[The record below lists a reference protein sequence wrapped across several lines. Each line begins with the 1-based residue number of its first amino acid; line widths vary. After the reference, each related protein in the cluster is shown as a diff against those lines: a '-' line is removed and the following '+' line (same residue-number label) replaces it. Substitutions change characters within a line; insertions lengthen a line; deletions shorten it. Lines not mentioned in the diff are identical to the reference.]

1 MSTLT
6 VPVTIPF
13 RPFAICS
20 QTNMMNTDGF
30 FIVNIGNQIIQTS
43 IVNESNTTLKNV
55 RVYIEGISD
64 PGIPLPTSFD
74 YVGDVPPNASFS
86 VRFITSF
93 IAANPGIANISFI
106 IESDGFSFNRI
117 IKKIFIT
124 RIDYHKPTKTYSVVM
139 PEGSMKINIHNAIV
153 GLGEKDPCNPEKTK
167 PFIVLPTDVTYDW
180 VPNPPYEGIRGPFPY
195 NDPWWKIALGILAG
209 AFALGALLYDYFSD
223 GELDGGVVSV
233 KGTFEETTPSV
244 CCPSVTTSATNTDDW
259 FERGLYSAVGA
270 IATAAI
276 ASDGPDLHYRGQEQT
291 PPVSGELT
299 ISESVRLNINYP
311 VAPSPGRDYPIEG
324 DWEYTRTTTN
334 KTYTFNTSDQR
345 QNIHFLNSY
354 EVKSPNIHHRG
365 DPLKICASFEKSD
378 GSYYSGNELYVNAVL
393 ISTQGEVL
401 RFELCDNG
409 IGLDE
414 KANDNLYC
422 GGSYNEEELQPG
434 NWYLFVFAQDV
445 NTVKEGTPPF
455 DAAHT
460 IGGFLLTSQLELNF
474 NGPPC
479 ELNHDSVIKVV

>member
-1 MSTLT
+1 MSSSS

-13 RPFAICS
+13 RPFAVCS

-30 FIVNIGNQIIQTS
+30 FLINMGKQIIQTS
-43 IVNESNTTLKNV
+43 ITNESNTTLKNV

-64 PGIPLPTSFD
+64 PGIPLSTSIE

-86 VRFITSF
+86 CRFITSF
-93 IAANPGIANISFI
+93 IAASPGIANISFI
-106 IESDGFSFNRI
+106 IESDGFSFKRI

-124 RIDYHKPTKTYSVVM
+124 RVDYNKATKTYSVVM

-153 GLGEKDPCNPEKTK
+153 GFGEKDPCNPEKRK
-167 PFIVLPTDVTYDW
+167 PFIALPTDVTYDW
-180 VPNPPYEGIRGPFPY
+180 VPNPPYEGIRGPLPY
-195 NDPWWKIALGILAG
+195 NDPWWKIALGILSG
-209 AFALGALLYDYFSD
+209 AVALGALLYDYFND
-223 GELDGGVVSV
+223 GELDGGFVSV
-233 KGTFEETTPSV
+233 KGTFEETDPSV
-244 CCPSVTTSATNTDDW
+244 CCPSVTTTATNIDDW
-259 FERGLYSAVGA
+259 IERGLYSAAGA
-270 IATAAI
+270 IATVAI

-291 PPVSGELT
+291 PPAPGELT
-299 ISESVRLNINYP
+299 VSESVRLKINYP
-311 VAPSPGRDYPIEG
+311 ASPSPGRDYSIKG
-324 DWEYTRTTTN
+324 DWKYTRTTTN
-334 KTYTFNTSDQR
+334 KTYTFDTSDQR
-345 QNIHFLNSY
+345 QNIHFLESY
-354 EVKSPNIHHRG
+354 EVKAPNTHHPG
-365 DPLKICASFEKSD
+365 EPLQICASFQKPD

-393 ISTQGEVL
+393 VSTQGAVR
-401 RFELCDNG
+401 RFQLCDDG

-422 GGSYNEEELQPG
+422 GGLYNEEELEPG

-460 IGGFLLTSQLELNF
+460 IGGLLLTSQFALNF

-479 ELNHDSVIKVV
+479 ELKHDAVIQVV